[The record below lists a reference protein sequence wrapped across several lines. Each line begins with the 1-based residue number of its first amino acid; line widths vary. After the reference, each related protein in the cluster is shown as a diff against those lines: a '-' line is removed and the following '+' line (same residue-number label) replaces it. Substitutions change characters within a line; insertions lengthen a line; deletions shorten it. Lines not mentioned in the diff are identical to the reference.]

1 MDERILAVAVGL
13 FLLGNGTGFLA
24 NDLITDNRINDDQ
37 INDDSTIDILGCMY
51 RESINFNEN
60 ATVDDGTCDY
70 PLPPQGILGC
80 MYEEAPNFD
89 ENASVDDGSCEYPPD
104 VVVGCM
110 DSEALNYNETV
121 NVDNGT
127 CRYPE
132 PHVLMIFIDG
142 WRPDSIA
149 AADTP
154 TIDMLMQNS
163 AYSMKM
169 RVEDTTISG
178 SGHSSYLTGVHRDKH
193 NVHNNNFSNSNYEE
207 YPHWFHHLKSANLGK
222 YTAAYHNWWPMANK
236 AFESCAGCVNKL
248 FYGNDAEISEEL
260 ANDLA
265 VKQMDT
271 ATLFL
276 DDMDAAGHGYGFS
289 ISVDEYIEAM
299 NVTDERIGIVM
310 DAMFA
315 RTNYAEEDWMVIVS
329 TDHGGTG
336 YSHGQNIPEH
346 REVPLII
353 WGAETPGPIWPNPDA
368 VDIVP
373 TALNHFGIEIDPEWE
388 LDGRI
393 VGLEPTG
400 APNAELGVNLIFNG
414 DAEFERGY
422 APSGQ
427 DVSVPGWTDDGT
439 FTIWTYGTPTYLL
452 IDSPGPEDRGDN
464 YFGGGSNGDS
474 SIYQEINLSAIQT
487 DIQGGNLTYSLAAF
501 LGGYATQD
509 DRMELIIEFFDS
521 EGTVLHTGIMG
532 PVYAEDR
539 DNVTGIFLYQQW
551 NSVPSS
557 SAYVKITMN
566 AYRDSGYC
574 DAYADNLS
582 LTIS

>member
-1 MDERILAVAVGL
+1 MDERFLAVAVGL

-24 NDLITDNRINDDQ
+24 NDLITDNQINDDQ
-37 INDDSTIDILGCMY
+37 KNDDSTLDILGCMY

-60 ATVDDGTCDY
+60 ATIDDGSCDY

-104 VVVGCM
+104 AVVGCM

-121 NVDNGT
+121 NIDNGT
-127 CRYPE
+127 CRYHE

-142 WRPDSIA
+142 WRPDVIA
-149 AADTP
+149 VADTP

-163 AYSMKM
+163 AYSMEM

-193 NVHNNNFSNSNYEE
+193 NVHNNNFDDSNYEE

-299 NVTDERIGIVM
+299 NVTDERIGMVM
-310 DAMFA
+310 DAIFA

-400 APNAELGVNLIFNG
+400 APDAELGVNLIFNG

-427 DVSVPGWTDDGT
+427 DVSIPGWTDDGT

-464 YFGGGSNGDS
+464 YFGGGSDGGS

-487 DIQGGNLTYSLAAF
+487 DITSGNLTYSLAAF

-509 DRMELIIEFFDS
+509 DRMEIIIEFFDS
-521 EGTVLHTGIMG
+521 EGTVLHTGIIG

-551 NSVPSS
+551 DSVPPSS
-557 SAYVKITMN
+557 VYVKITMN
-566 AYRDSGYC
+566 AHLDSGYC

>member
-1 MDERILAVAVGL
+1 MSDLTVD
-13 FLLGNGTGFLA
+13 
-24 NDLITDNRINDDQ
+24 NDGK
-37 INDDSTIDILGCMY
+37 DSSPNEILGCMY
-51 RESINFNEN
+51 RG
-60 ATVDDGTCDY
+60 AT
-70 PLPPQGILGC
+70 
-80 MYEEAPNFD
+80 NFD
-89 ENASVDDGSCEYPPD
+89 ENATVDDGSCEYPPD

-110 DSEALNYNETV
+110 DSLALNYNETV
-121 NVDNGT
+121 NVDNGS
-127 CRYPE
+127 CRYVE
-132 PHVLMIFIDG
+132 PHVLMVLIDG
-142 WRPDSIA
+142 WRPDAIA
-149 AADTP
+149 VADTP
-154 TIDMLMQNS
+154 TIDMLMQDS
-163 AYSMKM
+163 AYSMEY

-193 NVHNNNFSNSNYEE
+193 NVHNNNFGDSNYEE
-207 YPHWFHHLKSANLGK
+207 YPYWFHHLKSEDPEK
-222 YTAAYHNWWPMANK
+222 YTAAYHNWQPMATK
-236 AFESCAGCVNKL
+236 AFDSCTGCVNK
-248 FYGNDAEISEEL
+248 FFTGSDSEISTQL

-265 VKQMDT
+265 VEQMD
-271 ATLFL
+271 AVTLVL
-276 DDMDAAGHGYGFS
+276 DGMDAAGHCCGFS
-289 ISVDEYIEAM
+289 VSVEEYVEAM
-299 NVTDERIGIVM
+299 NITDEQIGMVI
-310 DAMFA
+310 DAIFA
-315 RTNYAEEDWMVIVS
+315 RTNYAEEDWMIIIS

-346 REVPLII
+346 REVPLIV
-353 WGAETPGPIWPNPDA
+353 WGAESPGPIWPNPDA
-368 VDIVP
+368 VDAVP
-373 TALNHFGIEIDPEWE
+373 TALNHLGVEINSEWE

-393 VGLEPTG
+393 VGLQPTG
-400 APNAELGVNLIFNG
+400 PPDAELGVNLIFNS

-427 DVSVPGWTDDGT
+427 DVSIPGWTDDRT

-474 SIYQEINLSAIQT
+474 SIYQDINLSAIQT
-487 DIQGGNLTYSLAAF
+487 DIQGGNLTYGLAAF
-501 LGGYATQD
+501 LGGYSTQD
-509 DRMELIIEFFDS
+509 DRMEIIIEFFDS

-551 NSVPSS
+551 DSVPPS

-566 AYRDSGYC
+566 AYLASGYC

>member
-24 NDLITDNRINDDQ
+24 NDLITDNRINDD
-37 INDDSTIDILGCMY
+37 STID
-51 RESINFNEN
+51 
-60 ATVDDGTCDY
+60 
-70 PLPPQGILGC
+70 ILGC

-89 ENASVDDGSCEYPPD
+89 QNASIDDGSCEYPPD

-121 NVDNGT
+121 NVDNNT

-132 PHVLMIFIDG
+132 PHVLMIMVDG

-163 AYSMKM
+163 AYSMKT
-169 RVEDTTISG
+169 RVDDTTISG
-178 SGHSSYLTGVHRDKH
+178 SGHSSYLTGVWRDKH
-193 NVHNNNFSNSNYEE
+193 NIHNNNFSNSNYEE

-222 YTAAYHNWWPMANK
+222 YTAAYHNWYPMADK
-236 AFESCAGCVNKL
+236 VFESCAGCVNKL
-248 FYGNDAEISEEL
+248 FYGNDTEISEEL
-260 ANDLA
+260 VNDLA
-265 VKQMDT
+265 VKQMD
-271 ATLFL
+271 AVTLFL
-276 DDMDAAGHGYGFS
+276 DDPDAAGHGYGFS
-289 ISVDEYIEAM
+289 TSVDEYVEAVNM
-299 NVTDERIGIVM
+299 TDERIGIVM
-310 DAMFA
+310 DAIFA
-315 RTNYAEEDWMVIVS
+315 RTNYAEEDWMVIIS
-329 TDHGGTG
+329 SDHAGTG
-336 YSHGQNIPEH
+336 TSHGQNIPEH

-353 WGAETPGPIWPNPDA
+353 WGAETSGPIWPNPA
-368 VDIVP
+368 IVDFAP
-373 TALNHFGIEIDPEWE
+373 TALNHLGIEIEPEWE

-393 VGLEPTG
+393 IGLESTG
-400 APNAELGVNLIFNG
+400 APDAKLGVNLIFNG
-414 DAEFERGY
+414 DAEYERGY
-422 APSGQ
+422 APSEQ
-427 DVSVPGWTDDGT
+427 DVSIPGWTDDGS

-464 YFGGGSNGDS
+464 YFGGGANGDA

-487 DIQGGNLTYSLAAF
+487 DIGSGNLTYSLSAF
-501 LGGYATQD
+501 LGGYSNQD
-509 DRMELIIEFFDS
+509 DRMEIIIEFFDS

-551 NSVPSS
+551 DSVPSS

-566 AYRDSGYC
+566 AYLDSGYC